1 MNHVG
6 RTVMQKYGNT
16 LRFGIVMAQEE
27 RDSWAHM
34 RIKWVDDGA
43 HEKAIAWRNKLT
55 NRDHSREW
63 YRVDRVLFIDPD
75 EIVQTMEKIQQYLH
89 R

>member
-6 RTVMQKYGNT
+6 RTVVQKYGSI

-27 RDSWAHM
+27 RNSWRHL
-34 RIKWVDDGA
+34 RIKWVNDKNC
-43 HEKAIAWRNKLT
+43 EKATSRRNELT
-55 NRDHSREW
+55 NKNHNRVW
-63 YRVDRVLFIDPD
+63 YRIDDVLFIDPD
-75 EIVQTMEKIQQYLH
+75 ETISTLHKIENYLY